1 MGEWRGQLSFLQQ
14 SAANHR
20 HHRLINNNHHLR
32 STTTTTGR
40 SAIDLQDGRVQQ
52 AEEVRLKKTVKA
64 AKWKMA
70 EDGEGGMEMEDEGGV
85 WGWKSPE
92 DGGAAQ
98 SSAHPCPPCN
108 W

>member
-1 MGEWRGQLSFLQQ
+1 
-14 SAANHR
+14 
-20 HHRLINNNHHLR
+20 
-32 STTTTTGR
+32 
-40 SAIDLQDGRVQQ
+40 
-52 AEEVRLKKTVKA
+52 
-64 AKWKMA
+64 MA
-70 EDGEGGMEMEDEGGV
+70 EDGEGGLEMEDEGGV